1 MVIDFARFLALQD
14 DIQPPEFV
22 IAGDICALGR
32 ATECQLVI
40 PRKIVSRLHAKIER
54 DGPRYVL
61 RDAGSANG
69 TFVNS
74 QRIYQPHVLKN
85 RDLIGLGASTP
96 LLRFLDPDPTFES
109 EELLTYDPQTLRFYV
124 GKQPLILTPSQFRL
138 LLHLYQNAGSI
149 CTRES
154 CMEAVWGAEYDRD
167 LNSQVLDGVISEL
180 RRKLREIDGTA
191 DCIVTRR
198 GLGYELVF

>member
-1 MVIDFARFLALQD
+1 MASDYARFLALQD
-14 DIQPPEFV
+14 DIRPVEFV
-22 IAGDICALGR
+22 IAGDICTLGR
-32 ATECQLVI
+32 AAECQIIVS
-40 PRKIVSRLHAKIER
+40 RKIVSRLHAKIER

-74 QRIYQPHVLKN
+74 QRIYQPHMLKN
-85 RDLIGLGASTP
+85 RDLIGLGAATP

-109 EELLTYDPQTLRFYV
+109 EELLSYDPQALRFCV
-124 GKQPLILTPSQFRL
+124 GRQALNLTPTQFRL

-167 LNSQVLDGVISEL
+167 MNSQVLDGVISEL
-180 RRKLREIDGTA
+180 RRKLRDIDGMA

-198 GLGYELVF
+198 GLGYELIF